1 MITLQDILEIEN
13 DEEILSFRCPETGY
27 LLWPLIRN
35 VFIRFIMSDLLYE
48 TPLISEERPPRPR
61 SAYASVLKA
70 CAHNMLKGR
79 RIKGPILISSTGSH
93 VLRDGR
99 YFNRLSDHF
108 ALAAHEKTVTLEA
121 LFTDWHWP
129 FPRHNERVLFD
140 APILAISSL
149 CGKFAANE
157 KHRKAA
163 GALVEFA
170 ARRAQKLVNWS
181 LSEERSAFLAT
192 SLTKYMASLPVRRH
206 LYTRLFQRTEA
217 RILIRQ
223 CACYG
228 WDTSIMNVIA
238 RDLGIITAE
247 YQHGSVSAG
256 HDAYNFAEVL
266 RSSEEYK
273 KTLPQYFLGYGRWW
287 TDQISAPVVKLNI
300 GNPDRT
306 ESLKSTARAQCEKKV
321 IMVLGDGIETKKYL
335 SLCAALA
342 KVFEMKYRIVF
353 RPHPVERE
361 RVLRLYGRKTGNVA
375 IEWEKGICEA
385 FGAAEAVVS
394 ELSTGLFE
402 AVGLANRTFLWDTP
416 KVNFCYPHH
425 PFATFSDANDL
436 VAKIQDSA
444 NGRVDASTVEEFWAP
459 NWKRNYRAF
468 LENVCPGI
476 LNSDKLSEESV
487 RNDER

>member
-1 MITLQDILEIEN
+1 MREKSATLTLQDILEIEN

-61 SAYASVLKA
+61 SAYVSVLKA

-79 RIKGPILISSTGSH
+79 RLKGPILISSTGSH

-121 LFTDWHWP
+121 LLFTDWHWP
-129 FPRHNERVLFD
+129 FPRYNERVLFD
-140 APILAISSL
+140 TPSRCISLL
-149 CGKFAANE
+149 CGKFSVSE
-157 KHRKAA
+157 KHRKVA
-163 GALVEFA
+163 GALVEFV
-170 ARRAQKLVNWS
+170 ARRAREVVDWS
-181 LSEERSAFLAT
+181 LSEERSAFLT
-192 SLTKYMASLPVRRH
+192 SLLTKHIASLPVRKR
-206 LYTRLFQRTEA
+206 LYTKLFQQTEA
-217 RILIRQ
+217 RILIKEEG
-223 CACYG
+223 CYG
-228 WDTSIMNVIA
+228 GSSIINAVA
-238 RDLGIITAE
+238 RECGIVTAE

-287 TDQISAPVVKLNI
+287 TDQINTPVVKLNI

-306 ESLKSTARAQCEKKV
+306 ESLKSTARPQCEKKD
-321 IMVLGDGIETKKYL
+321 IIVLGDGIETERYL
-335 SLCAALA
+335 ALCAVLA
-342 KVFEMKYRIVF
+342 KVFDTKHRIVF

-361 RVLRLYGRKTGNVA
+361 RVLRLYGRKAGNVA
-375 IEWEKGICEA
+375 IEWKKGICEA
-385 FGAAEAVVS
+385 FEAAETVVS

-402 AVGLANRTFLWDTP
+402 AVGLANRIFLWDTP
-416 KVNFCYPHH
+416 KANFCYPHH
-425 PFATFSDANDL
+425 PFATFSDADDL
-436 VAKIQDSA
+436 VAKIQDGA
-444 NGRVDASTVEEFWAP
+444 CGRVDASTAEEFWVP
-459 NWKRNYRAF
+459 NWKKNYLAF
-468 LENVCPGI
+468 LESVCPGI
-476 LNSDKLSEESV
+476 LNSGED
-487 RNDER
+487 